1 LFAARPIVST
11 THWRYLFLM
20 RLKPVSIAL
29 TLVVFR
35 AGTALAQCPDGT
47 PPPCRGA
54 ASAGARRP
62 NPPLDAQTWII
73 VPFDNVARVPDIDW
87 LKDASVNL
95 LYLDMSKWRDIRVID
110 DERVADFIREVP
122 EARGGQT
129 LTLQSGI
136 AVARRAG
143 AGKLVMGDLLKVGA
157 RTQLVAK
164 VFDVR
169 TGQRLRTVRQEAPVA
184 DSIMPAF
191 GLLARG
197 VLNVEPPS
205 GLSLGAIGTTRL
217 DAYQEYMEGVRALN
231 AFEIPEAHRHLDRAI
246 ALDST
251 FALAHYKLTIVIG
264 WENSSDPAHLVHA
277 QAAARLSGQL
287 PARERTLISGQLAQ
301 ANGDYGRACELYSP
315 LLRADSNDVEA
326 LYNFGECSYHDAVV
340 VPVPGDSSR
349 LAFRG
354 SWNASMRAFRRVLAL
369 DPTYHLAFQHVQ
381 DVLLAVNRPGC
392 LPSAGTHTCPEGT
405 NRIAAVRREGDSVVT
420 VPVAV
425 TSNAGGYDA
434 QLAAARR
441 DRSHRRNLD
450 EARLA
455 ALEWLE
461 AGPAEARARIVYGR
475 ILLRMGRVD
484 SADVM
489 LRQVT
494 GRRARTEQAQFV
506 LDRIEVAVK
515 LGHESEGLRLLD
527 SLRGELDSVA
537 GARFQ
542 IALGAAMFGQFGDLD
557 SAIAKD
563 IQAPP
568 FIKRYLAAEVRALA
582 GAPVDSLFTIEQ
594 VYAASI
600 LQFVGASRVSGLLLP
615 TLAWVD
621 FRDRGAR
628 WPAAL
633 DTASTDPRLQLVAV
647 VAAGDTARVRRTVAR
662 FDSTAES
669 QQDEPED
676 GASLLSANAH
686 LLVSDSAAALARLR
700 RFRDATWYR
709 TPILSS
715 MATGLAFSGMIWA
728 RSFLL
733 LGDLAAAQGQRAEA
747 ADAYRRFIGMWQH
760 ADPEAQPLVQRARDA
775 LARLGS

>member
-1 LFAARPIVST
+1 
-11 THWRYLFLM
+11 M
-20 RLKPVSIAL
+20 RIKSSSLAL
-29 TLVVFR
+29 LLLALG
-35 AGTALAQCPDGT
+35 AGRALAQCPDGT

-54 ASAGARRP
+54 APARRP
-62 NPPLDAQTWII
+62 APPLDAQTWII
-73 VPFDNVARVPDIDW
+73 VPFDNVARVADIDW

-129 LTLQSGI
+129 LTLQTGI

-169 TGQRLRTVRQEAPVA
+169 TGQRLRTVRQDAPVA

-191 GLLARG
+191 GQLARG
-197 VLNVEPPS
+197 VLDVEPPS
-205 GLSLGAIGTTRL
+205 GTSLGAIGTTRI
-217 DAYQEYMEGVRALN
+217 DAYQEYMDGVRALN
-231 AFEIPEAHRHLDRAI
+231 AFDIPEAHQHLERAI

-264 WENSSDPAHLVHA
+264 WENSTDRSHLAHA
-277 QAAARLSGQL
+277 QAAARLAGGL
-287 PARERTLISGQLAQ
+287 PARERALISGQLAQ
-301 ANGDYGRACELYSP
+301 ANGDYGHACEIYAP

-349 LAFRG
+349 FAFRG

-392 LPSAGTHTCPEGT
+392 LPAAGTSTCPEGT

-425 TSNAGGYDA
+425 VSSNASGYDA
-434 QLAAARR
+434 QLAAALR
-441 DRSHRRNLD
+441 DRSHRRNLE

-455 ALEWLE
+455 ALEWLQ
-461 AGPAEARARIVYGR
+461 AGPTEARARIVYGR

-515 LGHESEGLRLLD
+515 LGHENEGLRLLD

-542 IALGAAMFGQFGDLD
+542 IAIGTAMFGQFRELD
-557 SAIAKD
+557 TAIARD

-568 FIKRYLAAEVRALA
+568 FIKRYLVVEVRALA
-582 GAPVDSLFTIEQ
+582 GAPVDSLYAIEQ
-594 VYAASI
+594 SYAASI
-600 LQFVGASRVSGLLLP
+600 LQFVSASRAQALLLP

-621 FRDRGAR
+621 LRDRGAR
-628 WPAAL
+628 WPTAL
-633 DTASTDPRLQLVAV
+633 DTASADPRLQLLAV
-647 VAAGDTARVRRTVAR
+647 VALGDTARIRRVLAR
-662 FDSTAES
+662 FDSTSDA

-676 GASLLSANAH
+676 GAALLSANAH
-686 LLVSDSAAALARLR
+686 LLVGDSAAALARLR

-715 MATGLAFSGMIWA
+715 MTPGLAFCGLIWA

-747 ADAYRRFIGMWQH
+747 ADAYRRFVGMWQH
-760 ADPEAQPLVQRARDA
+760 ADPEAQPMVQRARDA
-775 LARLGS
+775 MARLGN